1 MVNRTNN
8 KSFSYDLMRA
18 DFTSMDRERVAE
30 WKRCGHVSIVF
41 EVSEVNDRV
50 LFTPTAGRSTFSA
63 NLTTTNKYGRKQVIG
78 LSEGFAREA
87 FQDLNETTD
96 LCGTTLPSLMCDI
109 ADELRTC
116 AEVMKEMADV
126 VLNPHPDVHS

>member
-1 MVNRTNN
+1 MVNRTND

-18 DFTSMDRERVAE
+18 DMTSMDRERVAE

-41 EVSEVNDRV
+41 EVREVNDRV
-50 LFTPTAGRSTFSA
+50 LFTAGRCTFSA
-63 NLTTTNKYGRKQVIG
+63 NLTTTNKYGRHQVIG

-87 FQDLNETTD
+87 FQQLNETTD
-96 LCGTTLPSLMCDI
+96 LCGKTLPSLMSDI
-109 ADELRTC
+109 ADELRSC